1 MQSEEMGGMRTFLT
15 LILIAAASLAQPAFA
30 ADTVFVVRHMQ
41 KAEGTDPPLS
51 AEGAANARALADML
65 ARSGIE
71 AIFATPTRRAMETAQ
86 PLAARLGLKVTPYDP
101 AKPDALAAKVAG
113 LSGAVLIVGHSNTVP
128 DLVARVG
135 GKEAVALTE
144 QDYGTVFVVTHDDGK
159 VSRIEVERA
168 H

>member
-1 MQSEEMGGMRTFLT
+1 MPRLLPLLAFL
-15 LILIAAASLAQPAFA
+15 LAAGTPQAALA

-51 AEGAANARALADML
+51 AEGAANAKALADML
-65 ARSGIE
+65 AKSGIK

-86 PLAARLGLKVTPYDP
+86 PLATKLGLPVTPYDP
-101 AKPDALAAKVAG
+101 AKPDALAAKIAG
-113 LSGAVLIVGHSNTVP
+113 TPGAVLIVGHSNTVP

-159 VSRIEVERA
+159 VSRIAVRPA